1 MASMGKKAIQ
11 KQAVAYSMETG
22 EEMARMDVSGFRL
35 YVHYKYMWAGDLT
48 GEDIDKH
55 RMLFR
60 VEDNPETKTLEE
72 IFYWVAKNSQK
83 HVLTEEEV
91 AVAVAVA
98 SYYTAEGVNLN
109 PKHTLQEAGVKSE
122 DRIDIVVNAMDNMV
136 KQMDEMAMETPQAKF
151 VQDGTHSMMPPHV
164 CVGTFFFQ

>member
-1 MASMGKKAIQ
+1 MGKKGTQ
-11 KQAVAYSMETG
+11 KQAVAYSMATG
-22 EEMARMDVSGFRL
+22 EEMARMDISNFRL

-72 IFYWVAKNSQK
+72 IFQYVAKNSQK

-91 AVAVAVA
+91 AAAVTSDTHKPSAAVIA
-98 SYYTAEGVNLN
+98 
-109 PKHTLQEAGVKSE
+109 TLRGIFWRNCEAAVERKIK
-122 DRIDIVVNAMDNMV
+122 RR
-136 KQMDEMAMETPQAKF
+136 T
-151 VQDGTHSMMPPHV
+151 DGLPH
-164 CVGTFFFQ
+164 GRH

>member
-35 YVHYKYMWAGDLT
+35 YVHYKYMDK
-48 GEDIDKH
+48 EDIDKH

-60 VEDNPETKTLEE
+60 AEDNPETKTLEE
-72 IFYWVAKNSQK
+72 IFYWVAKNSKK

-91 AVAVAVA
+91 GVAVAVA
-98 SYYTAEGVNLN
+98 SYYTAEGVKLN

-122 DRIDIVVNAMDNMV
+122 DHIDIL
-136 KQMDEMAMETPQAKF
+136 
-151 VQDGTHSMMPPHV
+151 VQDVPDSMAEAPATKTLV
-164 CVGTFFFQ
+164 KDG